1 MTLRYC
7 RDVARGLQNDEYL
20 MNSREW
26 ASYISDYAR
35 LALLL
40 TSFSV
45 SRI

>member
-1 MTLRYC
+1 
-7 RDVARGLQNDEYL
+7 LQNDEYL